1 MFINLAT
8 DHAGFEH
15 KEAIKNWLISENFSV
30 IDHGALTFDDE
41 DDFPDFIS
49 LAAGAISR
57 RPSDRA
63 IIFGGSGQGEAMMAN
78 RYPRVR
84 ATVFYGGNNDIPPLS
99 RQHNNANV
107 LSIGA
112 RFVSIDETK
121 KVIWDW
127 LHTDFLTEEKYQRR
141 NDKIEKTT
149 NHIVTTGVSE
159 VNVIPAI
166 IPKTQ
171 VDLEDTIKKVN
182 FSPEIQLD
190 LVDGKFVKQISW
202 PYTPLG
208 DPLSV
213 KKAFSDVIVEV
224 DLMVTSPI
232 TAAGRWLQVGVN
244 KLVFHIET
252 ITLDDFKSFMKTKPH
267 EVLVGVSAHGKTS
280 LDELFQYAELADY
293 IQLMGIKEIGAQ
305 GLPFDSAVLEKIKQ
319 VRRRFPNMIIS
330 IDGSVN
336 HKTIKDLFLA
346 GADRFVCGSAIIKK
360 DNPKQAW
367 RNLRLLIGSR

>member
-15 KEAIKNWLISENFSV
+15 KEAVKDWLISENFSV
-30 IDHGALTFDDE
+30 IDHGALTFNDK
-41 DDFPDFIS
+41 DDFPDFIA
-49 LAAGAISR
+49 LAAGAVSR
-57 RPSDRA
+57 RPGDRA
-63 IIFGGSGQGEAMMAN
+63 IIFGGSGQGEAMVAN

-84 ATVFYGGNNDIPPLS
+84 AAVFYGGNDGIPSLS

-127 LHTDFLTEEKYQRR
+127 LHTDFLTEEKYKRR
-141 NDKIEKTT
+141 NDKIEKITR
-149 NHIVTTGVSE
+149 HIVSTGDVG
-159 VNVIPAI
+159 VNVVPAV

-171 VDLEDTIKKVN
+171 SDLESELERLS

-202 PYTPLG
+202 PYSPLG
-208 DPLSV
+208 EPLSI
-213 KKAFSDVIVEV
+213 KRRLRNFIIEV
-224 DLMVTSPI
+224 DLMVESPL
-232 TAAGRWLQVGVN
+232 AAAYRWLEAEVR

-252 ITLDDFKSFMKTKPH
+252 IAFDDLKKFIKSKPN
-267 EVLVGVSAHGKTS
+267 EVLIGVSMHGDTS
-280 LDELFQYAELADY
+280 LDKLFSYAEIADY
-293 IQLMGIKEIGAQ
+293 VQLMGIKEIGAQ

-319 VRRRFPNMIIS
+319 VRQRFPNMIIS

-336 HKTIKDLFLA
+336 RKTIKDLFLA
-346 GADRFVCGSAIIKK
+346 GADRFVCGSAIIKEK
-360 DNPKQAW
+360 NPKQAW
-367 RNLRLLIGSR
+367 KDLRFLINE